1 MEAFTH
7 AIEGWH
13 DFYLMVGTA
22 AATLIGL
29 LFVSLSLND
38 EVITRKANADLRVLA
53 SHTFGNFMSV
63 LMFAVI
69 FLIPNQVPLGL
80 GLPLLGIGGLGLYNT
95 VRHLLETRHKHPR
108 VWGIGGFARSFA
120 IPIFCFGTLMIIAA
134 SVLLGQTGGLYWLV
148 PVMILLLVAAS
159 RNAWDLLM
167 RLREPRK
174 GS

>member
-1 MEAFTH
+1 
-7 AIEGWH
+7 
-13 DFYLMVGTA
+13 
-22 AATLIGL
+22 
-29 LFVSLSLND
+29 
-38 EVITRKANADLRVLA
+38 
-53 SHTFGNFMSV
+53 MSV

-95 VRHLLETRHKHPR
+95 VRHLLETRHKQPR

-134 SVLLGQTGGLYWLV
+134 SVLLGRTGGLYWLV

-167 RLREPRK
+167 RLRGPRK